1 MATVTGFVEKIKFR
15 NEDNGYTVMS
25 VSSEGEEYILVGTFQ
40 YIGEG
45 EMIEAAGTMTE
56 HPVYGEQLAVESYEI
71 KAESAGECGAA
82 IVICRSVCPGAQGA
96 GLKIVSKG
104 WTGGKMEKSAQPV
117 IRRPAAEGFHCQGTG
132 GRPVPDP
139 GR

>member
-45 EMIEAAGTMTE
+45 EMIEATGTMTE
-56 HPVYGEQLAVESYEI
+56 HPENSWLWNLTRSRLQRMSLPW
-71 KAESAGECGAA
+71 SAIWGLG
-82 IVICRSVCPGAQGA
+82 RSKV
-96 GLKIVSKG
+96 
-104 WTGGKMEKSAQPV
+104 
-117 IRRPAAEGFHCQGTG
+117 
-132 GRPVPDP
+132 
-139 GR
+139 

>member
-45 EMIEAAGTMTE
+45 EMIEALFA
-56 HPVYGEQLAVESYEI
+56 EQEI
-71 KAESAGECGAA
+71 LGDLY
-82 IVICRSVCPGAQGA
+82 Q
-96 GLKIVSKG
+96 
-104 WTGGKMEKSAQPV
+104 M
-117 IRRPAAEGFHCQGTG
+117 
-132 GRPVPDP
+132 
-139 GR
+139 